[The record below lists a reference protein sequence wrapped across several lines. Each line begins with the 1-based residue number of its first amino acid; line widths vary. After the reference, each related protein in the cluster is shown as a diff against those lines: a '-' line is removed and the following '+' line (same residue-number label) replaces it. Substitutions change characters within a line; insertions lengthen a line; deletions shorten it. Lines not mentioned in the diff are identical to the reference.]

1 MNYLNNSLRVLIIS
15 RDIEIGGMQKAAI
28 TLAQNLVNAGI
39 SVDYFC
45 LFKRRD
51 PEEFKNI
58 DTRIKLFQPKYYR
71 ESTPKWF
78 YIVYNYL
85 RLRSISKKHKYDKFL
100 SFGEHFNGF
109 NILSLWGNRSR
120 LFVLDRMNPEMNCGF
135 PNENLRRNFYKY
147 TKGLIVQTDFAR
159 DVLYAKTQH
168 SNIRVIRNFL
178 SLNTRSI
185 EELQNARKENTLNIQ
200 SNPQILY
207 VGRLSPEKGV
217 GTLIDSALKLI
228 QEGSKF
234 HLNVVGEGVLMVGL
248 KEKVNLKDFGTNN
261 DSKCQLNL
269 SIQFHG
275 AISEPIGFYKSNH
288 IFILPSLSEGFP
300 NALIEAMSAGMACI
314 VSNRLKNKLA
324 FLIDNHNV
332 LFFECENYL
341 DLSDKINQLLTNSV
355 LWSKLSNNSMDLSKE
370 FQSES
375 ILNEYLDFLNLS
387 NHEKK
392 NSIQ

>member
-1 MNYLNNSLRVLIIS
+1 MSRISTPPRVLIIS

-28 TLAQNLVNAGI
+28 TLAQNLVNAGF

-58 DTRIKLFQPKYYR
+58 DTRIQLFQPKYYR
-71 ESTPKWF
+71 DTTPKWF

-85 RLRSISKKHKYDKFL
+85 RLSRISKKNKYDRWL

-109 NILSLWGNRSR
+109 NILALWKHRSR

-159 DVLYAKTQH
+159 DILFAKTQH
-168 SNIRVIRNFL
+168 ANIKVIRNFL
-178 SLNTRSI
+178 SLSTVTI
-185 EELQNARKENTLNIQ
+185 QELQNARKNNSLSIQ
-200 SNPQILY
+200 SVSQTIPQILY

-217 GTLIDSALKLI
+217 STLIDAALKMI
-228 QEGSKF
+228 QEGAAF
-234 HLNVVGEGVLMVGL
+234 RLNVVGEGVLMAEL
-248 KEKVNLKDFGTNN
+248 KAKVNQKELETND
-261 DSKCQLNL
+261 DSIHQFNG

-275 AISEPIGFYKSNH
+275 AISEPIEFYKSNH

-314 VSNRLKNKLA
+314 VSDRLKNKLS
-324 FLIDNHNV
+324 FLIDNENV
-332 LFFECENYL
+332 LYFECENDL
-341 DLSDKINQLLTNSV
+341 DLTDKINQLLINSV
-355 LWSKLSNNSMDLSKE
+355 LWSKLSNNSMELAKW
-370 FQSES
+370 FHTES
-375 ILNEYLDFLNLS
+375 ILNEYLEFLDLS
-387 NHEKK
+387 K
-392 NSIQ
+392 S

>member
-1 MNYLNNSLRVLIIS
+1 LSNKSSPPRVLIIS

-58 DTRIKLFQPKYYR
+58 DTRIQLFQPKYYR

-78 YIVYNYL
+78 YIIYNYL
-85 RLRSISKKHKYDKFL
+85 RLKSISRKNKYDRLL

-109 NILSLWGNRSR
+109 NILALWKYRSR

-135 PNENLRRNFYKY
+135 PNENLRSIFYKY
-147 TKGLIVQTDFAR
+147 TCGLIVQTDFAR
-159 DVLYAKTQH
+159 DVLFAKTQH

-178 SLNTRSI
+178 SLSTVTI
-185 EELQNARKENTLNIQ
+185 QELQDARKDNSLSIQ
-200 SNPQILY
+200 SVWQNIPTTPNILY

-217 GTLIDSALKLI
+217 TTLIDSALKLI
-228 QEGSKF
+228 QEGAAM
-234 HLNVVGEGVLMVGL
+234 HLNVVGEGALMAEL
-248 KEKVNLKDFGTNN
+248 KEKVNQKELETND
-261 DSKCQLNL
+261 DSKHQFNR
-269 SIQFHG
+269 SIQFYG
-275 AISEPIGFYKSNH
+275 AISEPIEFYKSNH

-314 VSNRLKNKLA
+314 VSDRLKNKLA
-324 FLIDNHNV
+324 FLIDHENV

-355 LWSKLSNNSMDLSKE
+355 LWSKLSNNSMELSKW

-375 ILNEYLDFLNLS
+375 ILNEYLDFLNLPKS
-387 NHEKK
+387 
-392 NSIQ
+392 

>member
-1 MNYLNNSLRVLIIS
+1 LSNKSTLPRVLIIS

-28 TLAQNLVNAGI
+28 TLAQNLVNAGFL
-39 SVDYFC
+39 VDYFC

-51 PEEFKNI
+51 PEEFSEI
-58 DTRIKLFQPKYYR
+58 DPRIQLFQPKYFR

-85 RLRSISKKHKYDKFL
+85 RLRRISKKYKYDKLL

-109 NILSLWGNRSR
+109 NILALWKNRSR

-135 PNENLRRNFYKY
+135 PNENLRRYLYKY

-159 DVLYAKTQH
+159 NVLFVKTQH
-168 SNIRVIRNFL
+168 PNIRVIRNFL
-178 SLNTRSI
+178 SVSTGTI
-185 EELQNARKENTLNIQ
+185 KELQNARKENTLTHQAFPI
-200 SNPQILY
+200 SNQLIPQILY

-217 GTLIDSALKLI
+217 NTLIDSALKLI
-228 QEGSKF
+228 QEGVAM
-234 HLNVVGEGVLMVGL
+234 HLNVVGEGALMAEL
-248 KEKVNLKDFGTNN
+248 KAKVNQKGLETND
-261 DSKCQLNL
+261 DSKHQFNR

-275 AISEPIGFYKSNH
+275 AISEPIEFYKSNH

-314 VSNRLKNKLA
+314 VSDRLKNKLA
-324 FLIDNHNV
+324 FLIDRENV

-355 LWSKLSNNSMDLSKE
+355 LWSTLSNNSMELAKW
-370 FQSES
+370 FKSES

-387 NHEKK
+387 K
-392 NSIQ
+392 S